1 MTSLPHSLDRTVFI
15 RATPD
20 TVFRFFTD
28 SARWAKWWGAGSTID
43 AKPGGAMKIR
53 YPNGVEASGEVVEVV
68 PPSRVVFTMG
78 YASGDP
84 MPPGASRVSIRLSPH
99 ADGTRLDLHH
109 DFADAAVRDHHV
121 QGWRYQLAVFANVVA
136 NELHADPAA
145 RVDAWFAVWSEPD
158 GNAIDAALAQIAAPD
173 VRVRDRFSCLSGAA
187 DVGEHIRASQ
197 RFMPGVRLRRDGN
210 ADHCQGTVL
219 ANWIATGPDGKERG
233 RGTNVFTLASDGRI
247 EAVTGFW
254 RPV

>member
-1 MTSLPHSLDRTVFI
+1 VTALSHQLERSILIDAPP
-15 RATPD
+15 A
-20 TVFRFFTD
+20 TVFRYFTD
-28 SARWAKWWGAGSTID
+28 SSRWAAWWGHGSTID
-43 AKPGGAMKIR
+43 ARPGGRVFVR
-53 YPNGVEASGEVVEVV
+53 YPNGAEAAGEVVAVD
-68 PPSRVVFTMG
+68 PPSTITFTYG
-78 YASGDP
+78 YLKNA
-84 MPPGASRVSIRLSPH
+84 PGPGESIVTITLEPAGRG
-99 ADGTRLDLHH
+99 GTRLRLTH
-109 DFADAAVRDHHV
+109 DFAEAAHRDHHV
-121 QGWRYQLAVFANVVA
+121 QGWRYQLSVFANVVA
-136 NELHADPAA
+136 NELHPDPTA

-158 GNAIDAALAQIAAPD
+158 AKAVDAALAHIAAPD

-197 RFMPGVRLRRDGN
+197 RFMPGVRLQRDGT

-219 ANWIATGPDGKERG
+219 ANWIATGPDGQERG

>member
-1 MTSLPHSLDRTVFI
+1 M
-15 RATPD
+15 
-20 TVFRFFTD
+20 VFRYFTD
-28 SARWAKWWGAGSTID
+28 ADRWAAWWGQGSTID
-43 AKPGGAMKIR
+43 ARPGGRVFVR
-53 YPNGVEASGEVVEVV
+53 YPNGVEAAGEVVAVD
-68 PPSRVVFTMG
+68 PPAKITFTYG
-78 YASGDP
+78 YLKDAPGPGD
-84 MPPGASRVSIRLSPH
+84 
-99 ADGTRLDLHH
+99 
-109 DFADAAVRDHHV
+109 
-121 QGWRYQLAVFANVVA
+121 VFANVVA

-145 RVDAWFAVWSEPD
+145 RVDAWFAVCSEPD
-158 GNAIDAALAQIAAPD
+158 GTAVDATLAKIAAPD

-197 RFMPGVRLRRDGN
+197 RFMPGVRLQRDGT

-219 ANWIATGPDGKERG
+219 AKWVATGPDGKERG